1 MVEMRDLIKS
11 LGQGGRTVLISSHQ
25 LHEVEQ
31 ICDRYGVIHTGKLIA
46 EGAIAGTRYSGI
58 LLRAKP
64 MAKARQSLSVL
75 LGRSAI
81 RSVDGALLISAAPA
95 KAAEINQHLVDSGVQ
110 VSELRPLERS
120 LEEIFLALTGDRRF
134 P

>member
-1 MVEMRDLIKS
+1 MVEMRDLIKG
-11 LGQGGRTVLISSHQ
+11 LGKGGRTVLISSHQ

-31 ICDRYGVIHTGKLIA
+31 ICDRYGVIDAGRLIA
-46 EGAIAGTRYSGI
+46 EGTIAGTRYNGI

-64 MAKARQSLSVL
+64 MARARQTLGVL

-81 RSVDGALLISAAPA
+81 RSLDGALLITAAPA
-95 KAAEINQHLVDSGVQ
+95 RAPEINRYLVEAGIQ
-110 VSELRPLERS
+110 VTELRPLERS
-120 LEEIFLALTGDRRF
+120 LEDIFLALTGDRRF